1 MEISREIYFILCGI
15 AFTIFFDLY
24 ISSSSYV
31 LILCACIRILS
42 ICIAFFYR
50 IIYDNYDNNDT
61 KKTFWNPFKNIFVV
75 IAAIQQ
81 AFVLYYINFS
91 LNIWIIL
98 YIIVQVS
105 MPLFAYLWIRRIE
118 RQNLSFLQ
126 YAWFEIFDSKTNQ
139 AEVFVPLYTGRLLS
153 SVAFKEAW
161 EQFRYNLIMFVVVN
175 FAGGFLGGFRQ
186 GVFAVCISRLSIR
199 IRTQLFGAYLRQE
212 IGFFDTNE
220 SGKLLSRLNHD
231 TQVMSSTVAN
241 NISQCIGAL
250 VRFIGTVVMM
260 IKLSFHLTIACIIGA
275 PLILVVAKI
284 CGNMHRRISE
294 KVQDLSAEAS
304 EIADETIQT
313 IRTVRSFGNEAEEL
327 KRFENTLQQSYKI
340 SLIQAT
346 LTAAQ
351 RWFVDLAQLCMSI
364 IMLSYGAKLVR
375 DNYVTG
381 PDLLAFIIYQLTLG
395 GILSDISQIYTSLMS
410 AAGASQSVFDY
421 LDREPIQK
429 VNGKLQPDKLQGD
442 IEFNNVSLVYPAR
455 SDEIALQNVSFKI
468 KAGQTCAFVG
478 PSGSGKSTCINLL
491 ERFYDPTEGKI
502 LIDGRE
508 IQEYD
513 HKYLHEKLAMVGQ
526 EPILFNRSIKENIN
540 YALKN
545 ANEKDIIQAAQ
556 EANAHEFI
564 TELTNDY
571 DTKCG
576 QRGGHLSGGQKQR
589 VCIARAIIRKP
600 RILLLDEATSAL
612 DPVNERLIQDALFY
626 NNEKQEQRT
635 VLISAHRLSTI
646 ERCDRIF
653 VIHKGHLIEQGT
665 HDELMTIENG
675 IYQELVRR
683 QRMNIDD
690 N

>member
-241 NISQCIGAL
+241 NISQCIGAS

-313 IRTVRSFGNEAEEL
+313 IRTVRSFGNENEEL

-421 LDREPIQK
+421 LDREPVQK
-429 VNGKLQPDKLQGD
+429 VNGNLQSDKLQGD

-540 YALKN
+540 YAMKN

-556 EANAHEFI
+556 EANAHGFI

>member
-81 AFVLYYINFS
+81 AFVLYYIKFS